1 VRHSPLSTESGG
13 VREQVTAFGH
23 VVYEFSTECS
33 RLDFREEALSACDYV
48 LENGCKNMTPT
59 FSCDSYSLTPFS

>member
-1 VRHSPLSTESGG
+1 VRHSLLSTESGG

-33 RLDFREEALSACDYV
+33 RLDCREEALSGYDYV
-48 LENGCKNMTPT
+48 LEKWLQKYDTHV
-59 FSCDSYSLTPFS
+59 SA